1 MTDRIALYPGTFD
14 PVTLGHLDLIR
25 RGAALFDRLL
35 VCVTVDGSATLL
47 PQSERVALIEAQVE
61 GLPNVEVEAF
71 SGLVVEHARRRGA
84 KALLRGVRTVRDFEY
99 ELEMAFAN
107 RELEGALETLFL
119 APSPA
124 TALVSSTIVREV
136 ASLGGDV
143 TPWVPP
149 GVAEALRDAFAS

>member
-25 RGAALFDRLL
+25 RGARLFDRLI
-35 VCVTVDGSATLL
+35 VCVTADGDATLL
-47 PQSERVALIEAQVE
+47 PQDQRVGLIHPLVE
-61 GLPNVEVEAF
+61 DLDNVEVEAF
-71 SGLVVEHARRRGA
+71 SGLLVEHARQRGA
-84 KALLRGVRTVRDFEY
+84 RAVLRGVRTVRDFEY

-107 RELEGALETLFL
+107 RELEASLETLFL
-119 APSPA
+119 APSAA

-143 TPWVPP
+143 TQWVPA
-149 GVAEALRDAFAS
+149 GVADALRDVFAS